1 MQSLVRCSKI
11 YTACGKRK
19 KQRKKVYIESVRGVN
34 IENKGIVQV
43 YCGPGKGKTSVAIGQ
58 AIRAIGHGKTA
69 IVIQFLKGRATSEVD
84 YLSVLEPNVKLFRF
98 EKKNKCYEDLTEE
111 ERQEENFNIR
121 NGLNYAKKVL
131 VTQECDML
139 ILDEVLGAVEFGI
152 ISDEDVV
159 NLIQAKDEEMEMILT
174 GNVVTPKLKEA
185 ADRVVSLEIIK

>member
-34 IENKGIVQV
+34 IRLKSAAVFKPPSLTFFDFFVLE
-43 YCGPGKGKTSVAIGQ
+43 